1 MLLTKIEIL
10 FCNAIGKLVGTSH
23 GNARHGDD
31 VVSKAREMYAAGLG
45 YRAIGK
51 ALGVHRST
59 VQSWV
64 GQSGNK
70 RRHVEPVRIRVV
82 SRTEKLAP

>member
-1 MLLTKIEIL
+1 MLTKIEIL
-10 FCNAIGKLVGTSH
+10 FQNAIGKLVGASH
-23 GNARHGDD
+23 GMARHDDD
-31 VVSKAREMYAAGLG
+31 VVAKAREMYAAGVG
-45 YRAIGK
+45 YRSIGK

-64 GQSGNK
+64 GKSGNK
-70 RRHVEPVRIRVV
+70 RRNVEPVRIRVV